1 MKVFAKFDEIPSMIL
16 EVIKETKRYGHTFG
30 RTVVRSVGQRENS
43 IIIIIIIIIIT
54 LFQED
59 NIFGRVASLTYGPQ
73 LTNVGHD
80 IIKMNRHA
88 CTIIYSM
95 YRVNALRTP
104 SRLRAGYPTL
114 LQWRGRYDFSRLK
127 TSRVLP
133 YTSVLVIECFL
144 TRSMLFLKCIYT
156 HYIQSFFFTCTIS
169 ETLFKLI
176 THCFCCLLRCVE
188 FSRSLT
194 MSMH

>member
-1 MKVFAKFDEIPSMIL
+1 
-16 EVIKETKRYGHTFG
+16 
-30 RTVVRSVGQRENS
+30 
-43 IIIIIIIIIIT
+43 
-54 LFQED
+54 
-59 NIFGRVASLTYGPQ
+59 
-73 LTNVGHD
+73 
-80 IIKMNRHA
+80 
-88 CTIIYSM
+88 M

-133 YTSVLVIECFL
+133 HTSVLVIECFL
-144 TRSMLFLKCIYT
+144 TCSMLFLKCIYT

-194 MSMH
+194 MSMHNVARLSILHYATVAHAVNTPDKSMSTG